1 MKLLDFIEAT
11 NASNQPEAKRA
22 TLVCYF
28 EYKENQT
35 SSFSMNDISTMLQHA
50 GYCAP
55 NKSRLNNALVKTQ
68 KAFLSDSKGNLTF
81 RPAALQQLDR
91 EYAQLWNDCI
101 TVESSSELI
110 DEVKFCGKEHS
121 IDSLIKQIN
130 HSYNA
135 NCYDACAVLMRRVF
149 EILIVFT
156 YQKFGISSE
165 IKDTHG
171 NYHQLETLVNK
182 IINNSTIDL
191 GRIKKDFHLIRQV
204 GNYSA
209 HSLTYIAGKKDIDDI
224 NLKYRVML
232 DELFSKSGLV

>member
-11 NASNQPEAKRA
+11 SAGKQPEARRA

-35 SSFSMNDISTMLQHA
+35 NSFSMSDISTMLQHA

-55 NKSRLNNALVKTQ
+55 NKSRLSSALVKSQ
-68 KAFLSDSKGNLTF
+68 RAFLLDPKGNLMF

-91 EYAQLWNDCI
+91 DYGQLWNDCKTI
-101 TVESSSELI
+101 ESSSELI

-130 HSYNA
+130 HCYNA
-135 NCYDACAVLMRRVF
+135 NCFDACAVLMRRVF

-156 YQKFGISSE
+156 YQKFGISAE
-165 IKDTHG
+165 IKDSNG

-182 IINNSTIDL
+182 IISNATIDL
-191 GRIKKDFHLIRQV
+191 GRIKKDFHLIRLV

-209 HSLTYIAGKKDIDDI
+209 HGLTYIAGKKDIDDI
-224 NLKYRVML
+224 KLRYRVML